1 MTLEGQPDTDELSG
15 QVPLAYHPP
24 VRLPPVLAG
33 ALSLAIGLLPIAPPE
48 HVHEREAHGHAQV
61 VVHRHMPPHGF
72 LEHHR
77 EHQASL
83 DDDDAPVL
91 TLTTVYTVPGSI
103 VLAVPEQSAGALIE
117 PPEQRS
123 IERVLTKFD
132 VPIHG
137 PPRAPAGLRAPPISP
152 AS

>member
-1 MTLEGQPDTDELSG
+1 
-15 QVPLAYHPP
+15 
-24 VRLPPVLAG
+24 VLAG
-33 ALSLAIGLLPIAPPE
+33 ALSLAIGLSPIAPPE
-48 HVHEREAHGHAQV
+48 HVHEREAHGHARV
-61 VVHRHMPPHGF
+61 VFHRHMPPHGF

-77 EHQASL
+77 EHQTSL

-103 VLAVPEQSAGALIE
+103 VLAVPEQSASALIE
-117 PPEQRS
+117 PPEQQS

-137 PPRAPAGLRAPPISP
+137 PPRAPVGLRAPPISP